1 MNVPTPEALVHVI
14 SQIFRPWTHC
24 KLQSGRDSPPHER
37 PPEPEFAARTVARRC
52 YLVANKGNHTMRIV
66 QIKRDMDAAAMA
78 EMKPMFEE
86 LADGVEGVCF
96 DLGGVGFLDSSGV
109 GGIVFV
115 FKRLQKRSRQ
125 VTLTNVEGQPL
136 RLLRQLRLEF
146 MIERRPTRAA

>member
-1 MNVPTPEALVHVI
+1 
-14 SQIFRPWTHC
+14 
-24 KLQSGRDSPPHER
+24 
-37 PPEPEFAARTVARRC
+37 
-52 YLVANKGNHTMRIV
+52 MRIV

-86 LADGVEGVCF
+86 LADGAESVCF

-115 FKRLQKRSRQ
+115 FKRLQKRSLQ
-125 VTLTNVEGQPL
+125 VTLANVEGQPL

-146 MIERRPTRAA
+146 MIERRQTRAA